1 MEGFKQSCLGPRRAI
16 YWTIDSPFRSR
27 QWGAGILRTATRGIG
42 PFCTNHERWGRGG
55 CSHSEFTSQAPE
67 ELFIF
72 HGLPSF
78 LQQPFGAAVQIS
90 AMSEL
95 RLKSCYVAKGHFGCK
110 RAGLATRRH
119 LTALHCPFGQPW
131 KCVTVLLETFW
142 ILAVFVH
149 FFGKNL
155 LESA

>member
-16 YWTIDSPFRSR
+16 YWAIDGPFRSR
-27 QWGAGILRTATRGIG
+27 QSGAGILRTATRGIG
-42 PFCTNHERWGRGG
+42 PFCTHHGRWGRGG
-55 CSHSEFTSQAPE
+55 CSRSEFTSQAPE

-78 LQQPFGAAVQIS
+78 LQQLFGAAVQIS

-110 RAGLATRRH
+110 QAGLATRRH

-131 KCVTVLLETFW
+131 KCVTILLATFC
-142 ILAVFVH
+142 ILAAFVY

-155 LESA
+155 LEPA

>member
-1 MEGFKQSCLGPRRAI
+1 MPWAQKSHILGNRCLLPLTAV
-16 YWTIDSPFRSR
+16 
-27 QWGAGILRTATRGIG
+27 GAGILRTATRGIG

-67 ELFIF
+67 ELFVF

-78 LQQPFGAAVQIS
+78 LQQLFGAAVQIS

-110 RAGLATRRH
+110 QAGLATRRH

-131 KCVTVLLETFW
+131 KCVTGLLATFC
-142 ILAVFVH
+142 ILAAFVY

-155 LESA
+155 LEPA

>member
-1 MEGFKQSCLGPRRAI
+1 MAPSAHGSGGRHSKNSYAWNWSFLHKSWKVGKRRV
-16 YWTIDSPFRSR
+16 
-27 QWGAGILRTATRGIG
+27 
-42 PFCTNHERWGRGG
+42 
-55 CSHSEFTSQAPE
+55 SHSEFTSQAPE
-67 ELFIF
+67 ELFVF

-78 LQQPFGAAVQIS
+78 LQQPFGVAVQIS

-131 KCVTVLLETFW
+131 KCVTGLLATFC
-142 ILAVFVH
+142 ILAAFVY
-149 FFGKNL
+149 FFDKNL